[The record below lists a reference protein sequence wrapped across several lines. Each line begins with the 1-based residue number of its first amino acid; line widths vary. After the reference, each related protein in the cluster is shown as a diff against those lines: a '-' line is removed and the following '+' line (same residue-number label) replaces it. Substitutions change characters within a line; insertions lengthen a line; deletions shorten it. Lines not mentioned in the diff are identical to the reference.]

1 MVVHSYGRLLAW
13 DAEHVEKARAFLRT
27 YGLSTSPEGFDPA
40 PFVPAYYNELR
51 TRFVNMIG
59 LEVKLG
65 HVTGTCDTEHASA
78 LLYLAQR
85 DVGIM
90 EPSGGFIL
98 SAPTHALHIKHDGAW
113 RRSLASP
120 KSSGQPARDAWVKRD
135 VRSWVRDGDTCP
147 TLTWETALPQRWAP

>member
-1 MVVHSYGRLLAW
+1 MMKVDSYGRLLAW
-13 DAEHVEKARAFLRT
+13 DEDRVEKARAFLHA
-27 YGLSTSPEGFDPA
+27 YGLSTEALASV

-85 DVGIM
+85 DVGVM

-98 SAPTHALHIKHDGAW
+98 TAPTHALHIKHDGAW
-113 RRSLASP
+113 RRDHPSE
-120 KSSGQPARDAWVKRD
+120 KGKGQPVSDAWVKRG
-135 VRSWVRDGDTCP
+135 VFSWVRDGDTCP
-147 TLTWETALPQRWAP
+147 TLTWETALPQRWTS